1 MNPLTTEAILSSDDA
16 EYMNKAQLAYFEG
29 LLRRE
34 RNALLERLTEP
45 STDLEDPSSYPDP
58 VDRASMEEE
67 LAQAHRERARVE
79 SRILE
84 VDRALKR
91 IADDEYG
98 YCIETGEPIGLG
110 RLLIQPTATLCIE
123 AQERREHLQRF

>member
-67 LAQAHRERARVE
+67 RGTGASRARSRRVE
-79 SRILE
+79 DSGSRP
-84 VDRALKR
+84 
-91 IADDEYG
+91 G
-98 YCIETGEPIGLG
+98 P
-110 RLLIQPTATLCIE
+110 
-123 AQERREHLQRF
+123 QENRR

>member
-1 MNPLTTEAILSSDDA
+1 MD
-16 EYMNKAQLAYFEG
+16 KAQLAYFEG

-34 RNALLERLTEP
+34 RNTLLERLANPNTGI
-45 STDLEDPSSYPDP
+45 DDPSSYPDP

-67 LAQAHRERARVE
+67 RAQAHRERARVE

-84 VDRALKR
+84 IDRALKR

-98 YCIETGEPIGLG
+98 YCVETGEPIGLG

>member
-1 MNPLTTEAILSSDDA
+1 MKSLTAEAILSSDDA
-16 EYMNKAQLAYFEG
+16 QYMDKAQLAYFEG

-34 RNALLERLTEP
+34 RNTLLERLANPNTGI
-45 STDLEDPSSYPDP
+45 DDPSSYPDP

-67 LAQAHRERARVE
+67 RAQAHRERARVE

-84 VDRALKR
+84 IDRALKR

-98 YCIETGEPIGLG
+98 YCVETGEPIGLG